1 MENIKGMSI
10 INETEKSKGKK
21 RMVEEKEN
29 MGEIW
34 KERGVR
40 EVGEEEE
47 GRRGGNRRRVGRVRR
62 PMNIER
68 LVRERANSMPLLE
81 MFKRG
86 KKRKKKQE
94 EAREIEGMD
103 AFKRSTKIERSP
115 VKEVGGGWED
125 IVKKMMVGFREL
137 MKEIRES

>member
-1 MENIKGMSI
+1 MKNIKGMSI

-21 RMVEEKEN
+21 RVVEEKEN

-34 KERGVR
+34 KERGER

-47 GRRGGNRRRVGRVRR
+47 GRREGNRRRVGRVRR

-81 MFKRG
+81 MFKRR

-137 MKEIRES
+137 MKEMRES